1 MLSRHFYRLD
11 EVRVA
16 LAYSIIRGRTVEA
29 AFWCQE
35 LIESEVLQ
43 EAWATVLE
51 TWLWHA
57 LVIDPAFLTDVFTSP
72 EVFQRTEALHTAIY
86 RLTMVCREQRDNSL
100 WALLV
105 IGSQQGLPD
114 RLCTRLP
121 PSDHDSTALE
131 QYLAGSLYQGKALGA
146 WWATTN
152 LGLEEAQRFLKPSSL
167 PAILVSLQLDGEE
180 WRPICVCARILH
192 QVATASTGSIPSA
205 PWTLP
210 ADLVEHL
217 HRWSLQVGRR
227 SRRLY
232 PIPKEC
238 LYGQTERGILPVNQ
252 TTAAELRDIEPA
264 LSLSP
269 FWRSRFRTGDDGAIE
284 AFYAAYFPDD
294 IPDEWSLKD
303 QEKSHGSGVLRSSQ
317 GLDLATLGRLWMTA
331 ESRYAWGF
339 YEWSNGLELQMELEP
354 GCLLKHSDIGQLYRL
369 EGTILDPGVEALLEP
384 IRKMLVVE

>member
-16 LAYSIIRGRTVEA
+16 LAYSIIKGRVQEA

-35 LIESEVLQ
+35 LVESAALQ
-43 EAWATVLE
+43 DAWATVLD

-57 LVIDPAFLTDVFTSP
+57 LVIDPAFLTDSFKSP
-72 EVFQRTEALHTAIY
+72 AGFQNIELLHTAVY

-105 IGSQQGLPD
+105 IGTQEGLPD

-121 PSDHDSTALE
+121 PSDHDSTTLE
-131 QYLAGSLYQGKALGA
+131 QYLTGSLYQGKALCA
-146 WWATTN
+146 WWATTK
-152 LGLEEAQRFLKPSSL
+152 LGLNEAARLLNPSPL
-167 PAILVSLQLDGEE
+167 PAILTSLGLDGEE
-180 WRPICVCARILH
+180 WRPICVCAQILH
-192 QVATASTGSIPSA
+192 QVADKASAIPSA

-210 ADLVEHL
+210 ADLLHHL
-217 HRWSLQVGRR
+217 QSWSRQVGRR
-227 SRRLY
+227 CRRLY
-232 PIPKEC
+232 AIPKEC
-238 LYGQTERGILPVNQ
+238 LYGQTERGILLSTQ
-252 TTAAELRDIEPA
+252 TTLGELRAIEPA

-269 FWRSRFRTGDDGAIE
+269 FWCSRYRLGEDDALE
-284 AFYAAYFPDD
+284 AFYSTYFPDD

-303 QEKSHGSGVLRSSQ
+303 QEKSHGVGVLRSSQ

-354 GCLLKHSDIGQLYRL
+354 GCLLKHSDIGQLYGAVSV
-369 EGTILDPGVEALLEP
+369 EIDPAVSALLEP
-384 IRKMLVVE
+384 IRKMLVIE

>member
-11 EVRVA
+11 EVRTA
-16 LAYSIIRGRTVEA
+16 LAYSILKGRTVEA

-35 LIESEVLQ
+35 LVESEALQ

-57 LVIDPAFLTDVFTSP
+57 LVIDPAFLTDVFKSP
-72 EVFQRTEALHTAIY
+72 EVFESIEALHLAVY

-105 IGSQQGLPD
+105 IGTQDGLPD

-121 PSDHDSTALE
+121 SYEADSTALE
-131 QYLAGSLYQGKALGA
+131 QYLAGSLYQGKALCA
-146 WWATTN
+146 WWAATK
-152 LGLEEAQRFLKPSSL
+152 LGLDDAQRFLKPSPL
-167 PAILVSLQLDGEE
+167 PAILTGLNLDGEE
-180 WRPICVCARILH
+180 WRPICVCAQILH
-192 QVATASTGSIPSA
+192 QIAMANTSIAIPSA

-210 ADLVEHL
+210 ADLTGHL
-217 HRWSLQVGRR
+217 QAWAAQVGRR

-232 PIPKEC
+232 AIPKEC
-238 LYGQTERGILPVNQ
+238 LYGQTERGILPTNQ
-252 TTAAELRDIEPA
+252 SSLPELRDIEPV

-269 FWRSRFRTGDDGAIE
+269 FWQRRVPLTDPDAVDL
-284 AFYAAYFPDD
+284 FYAAYFPDD

-303 QEKSHGSGVLRSSQ
+303 QEKSHGAGVLRSSQ

-354 GCLLKHSDIGQLYRL
+354 GCLLKHSDIGQLY
-369 EGTILDPGVEALLEP
+369 GTSTPVDAAVSALLEP